1 MGSGHTHTH
10 TSGGKTEYRQE
21 KGDISERHSSRKCR
35 HQPKTEQE
43 QMSADISGRYEMN
56 EWEAE
61 RAVVGERCR
70 GGGGRRERQR
80 QGRKRDE
87 ERQMSS
93 W

>member
-61 RAVVGERCR
+61 RAVVGERE
-70 GGGGRRERQR
+70 RER
-80 QGRKRDE
+80 
-87 ERQMSS
+87 ERERARE
-93 W
+93 